1 VLRRNDLPLRTAAT
15 TAGYGPAVAPA
26 SRRAVLIAVGMP
38 ISEHPPHRTGRAAFP
53 HPAPTNRE
61 FFAALQGIKSGDQG
75 NFRPDQGKRP
85 SARVL
90 PVTGGTEDRCAYRRP
105 GALPVN
111 PARRNASAIAS
122 PLAGAELFRPARASA
137 GRGRLSDPVGAI
149 SARAMV
155 GRASR
160 A

>member
-1 VLRRNDLPLRTAAT
+1 MTLRWRRESRANPSLNPNSLL
-15 TAGYGPAVAPA
+15 AGKIQGFSSIWA
-26 SRRAVLIAVGMP
+26 SEMRQRWLKTSFNQCLTGQFP
-38 ISEHPPHRTGRAAFP
+38 THP
-53 HPAPTNRE
+53 NRE

-75 NFRPDQGKRP
+75 NFRPYQGRRP

-90 PVTGGTEDRCAYRRP
+90 PVIGGTEDRCAYRRP

-111 PARRNASAIAS
+111 PARRNASATAL